1 MPDGW
6 ILDATEAPDG
16 AHLELWVK
24 DERTRR
30 VAPRLVPFR
39 PPFLVDGPRRLL
51 DELARDLDDDPTVA
65 SLAWRREAPTFYET
79 RPRRLLAVTPQ
90 RNGDRRRLAAAID
103 RRGEYRRLR
112 LYDVD
117 MTPGQ
122 LYHLAHGTYPFA
134 PVVHDGDRLVATMAA
149 ERTDIP
155 PPPLVVA
162 PFEVVLAG
170 HTRGKVVPADARLSG
185 VRLGDARIEGGE
197 EEVVEA
203 LGEELRRL
211 DPDVL
216 LTDDGDGFDFPWL
229 YERLRALGH
238 TSRTFALG
246 RRPAPL
252 APLSGART
260 FVSYGRI
267 YHRPSSFP
275 LPGRF
280 HIDRESSFVYDDAGI
295 DGLVDAARL
304 SRLSLQTVA
313 RQSPGTAFT
322 AMEIAQALRLGVHV
336 PWKKNRPESFKS
348 ARRLVDADRGG
359 VILVPPPGVFDQVDE
374 FDFAS
379 LYPHIMVRHNLS
391 AETLE
396 CACCPDSPERAP
408 GLGYRSCQK
417 RTGLIPRTLAPILAR
432 RFAWKRDA
440 ADATK
445 TAEERRC
452 AAQRAKMLKWVL
464 VTSFGYQGYRNA
476 RFGRIECHEAINA
489 YARDLIARLV
499 PFAEAAGYRVRHGL
513 VDSLWLTALDPAR
526 PPDAEAFARSVSETF
541 SLPLNYEGRYRW
553 IVFLPTVEGD
563 VGVPN
568 RYYGR
573 YESGEF
579 KLRGIGLRRHDTP
592 GLVRRFEGELLEML
606 GRAGSAQEV
615 RALAPRLLARADAFV
630 GAVRGGGWAREELL
644 IAHRV
649 ARRAE
654 EFVTFT
660 DTAAALRQ
668 LADAGVERGPGE
680 TVRYLIVDRRSRSWR
695 DRVRVAERLSEN
707 VAYDPDAYLELLAR
721 SAETLLV
728 PLGIDRAL
736 LRKRWGLPEAPER
749 DRYRSPEVSGQRQLA
764 EPGRR
769 PRPPKEPSRAGS
781 GPWERGRAA
790 PRARLSRW
798 VRASGRGSSRDSPS

>member
-16 AHLELWVK
+16 AHLLLWVK
-24 DERTRR
+24 DDRTRR
-30 VAPRLVPFR
+30 VAPVEVPYR

-51 DELARDLDDDPTVA
+51 EELAHDLDDDPSVA
-65 SLAWRREAPTFYET
+65 ALGWRREAPTFYET
-79 RPRRLLAVTPQ
+79 KERRLLAVTPR
-90 RNGDRRRLAAAID
+90 RNDERRRLAASID
-103 RRGEYRRLR
+103 RRGEYRRFL

-134 PVVHDGDRLVATMAA
+134 PVDRDGGRFVATMPA
-149 ERTDIP
+149 EATDVP
-155 PPPLVVA
+155 VPPLVVA
-162 PFEVVLAG
+162 RFEVSLEG
-170 HTRGKVVPADARLSG
+170 HRRGTVVPPEPRIGAVQLDG
-185 VRLGDARIEGGE
+185 TRIEGA
-197 EEVVEA
+197 EA
-203 LGEELRRL
+203 DVFPALSEELARF

-216 LTDDGDGFDFPWL
+216 LTDDGDGFDLPWL
-229 YERLRALGH
+229 YERARALGL
-238 TSRTFALG
+238 TPRTFSLG
-246 RRPAPL
+246 RLPAPL
-252 APLSGART
+252 VAMGGART

-267 YHRPSSFP
+267 YHRPAAFP

-280 HIDRESSFVYDDAGI
+280 HVDRESSFVYDDAGI
-295 DGLVDAARL
+295 DGLVDACRL

-396 CACCPDSPERAP
+396 CACCPESRERAP
-408 GLGYRSCQK
+408 GLGYRSCEK
-417 RTGLIPRTLAPILAR
+417 RVGLIPKTLEPLLAR
-432 RFAWKRDA
+432 RRAWKRDA
-440 ADATK
+440 ADPTLP
-445 TAEERRC
+445 EVERRK
-452 AAQRAKMLKWVL
+452 ASQRAKMLKWVL
-464 VTSFGYQGYRNA
+464 VTAFGYQGYRNA

-499 PFAEAAGYRVRHGL
+499 PFSEAAGYRVRHGL
-513 VDSLWLTALDPAR
+513 VDSLWLTAVNRDR
-526 PPDAEAFARSVSETF
+526 PPDAEAFATSVSEHF
-541 SLPLNYEGRYRW
+541 ELPLHYEGRYRW

-592 GLVRRFEGELLEML
+592 GLVRRFEGELLELL
-606 GRAGSAQEV
+606 GHAGSAQEV
-615 RALAPRLLARADAFV
+615 RALVPRLLARADAFA
-630 GAVRGGGWAREELL
+630 GAVRDGNWPREELL

-660 DTAAALRQ
+660 DTTAALRQ
-668 LADAGVERGPGE
+668 LADVGVERGPGE
-680 TVRYLIVDRRSRSWR
+680 TVRYMVVDRRSRSWR
-695 DRVRVAERLSEN
+695 DRVRVAERLTE
-707 VAYDPDAYLELLAR
+707 AIGYDADAYLELLAR

-728 PLGIDRAL
+728 PLGVDRAL
-736 LRKRWGLPEAPER
+736 LRERWGLPEAPER
-749 DRYRSPEVSGQRQLA
+749 DRYRSPEVPGQRQLA
-764 EPGRR
+764 APGVR
-769 PRPPKEPSRAGS
+769 PRPPKEPARS
-781 GPWERGRAA
+781 GTTPWARGPAVPKA
-790 PRARLSRW
+790 KLSRW
-798 VRASGRGSSRDSPS
+798 VRASGRGSSRASRS

>member
-6 ILDATEAPDG
+6 LLDATEAPDG
-16 AHLELWVK
+16 THLELWVK
-24 DERTRR
+24 DEASRR
-30 VAPRLVPFR
+30 AAPLVVPFR

-51 DELARDLDDDPTVA
+51 EELAHDLDDDPDVA
-65 SLAWRREAPTFYET
+65 GLAWRREAPTFYET
-79 RPRRLLAVTPQ
+79 KARRVLAVTPR
-90 RNGDRRRLAAAID
+90 RNDRRRQLAASID
-103 RRGEYRRLR
+103 RRGEYRRLL

-134 PVVHDGDRLVATMAA
+134 PVDRDGDRLVATIPA
-149 ERTDIP
+149 ESTEIP

-162 PFEVVLAG
+162 PFEVALAG
-170 HTRGKVVPADARLSG
+170 HVRGTVVPPDPRLSA
-185 VRLGDARIEGGE
+185 VQLGAARIEGE
-197 EEVVEA
+197 ESDVLAA
-203 LGEELRRL
+203 LSEELRRL
-211 DPDVL
+211 DPDIL
-216 LTDDGDGFDFPWL
+216 LTDDGDGFDLPWL
-229 YERLRALGH
+229 YERARALGH
-238 TSRTFALG
+238 SARSFSLG

-252 APLSGART
+252 TALSTGRT

-267 YHRPSSFP
+267 YHRPAAFP

-280 HIDRESSFVYDDAGI
+280 HVDRESSFVYDDAGV
-295 DGLVDAARL
+295 DGLVDACRL

-348 ARRLVDADRGG
+348 ARTLVDADRGG
-359 VILVPPPGVFDQVDE
+359 VILVPPPGVFDHVDE

-417 RTGLIPRTLAPILAR
+417 RVGLIPRTLEPILAR
-432 RFAWKRDA
+432 RLAWKRAA
-440 ADATK
+440 ADPNLPA
-445 TAEERRC
+445 AERRQ

-464 VTSFGYQGYRNA
+464 VTAFGYQGYRNA

-513 VDSLWLTALDPAR
+513 VDSLWLTPLDPDR
-526 PPDAEAFARSVSETF
+526 RPDAEAFARSVGETF
-541 SLPLNYEGRYRW
+541 ELPLNYEGRYRW

-592 GLVRRFEGELLEML
+592 ALVRRFEGELLEML
-606 GRAGSAQEV
+606 GRAGSAEEV
-615 RALAPRLLARADAFV
+615 HALVPRLLARADAFA
-630 GAVRGGGWAREELL
+630 GAVRGGDWPREQLL
-644 IAHRV
+644 VAHRV

-660 DTAAALRQ
+660 DTTAALRQ
-668 LADAGVERGPGE
+668 LADVGVERGPGE

-695 DRVRVAERLSEN
+695 ERVRVAERLDPS
-707 VAYDPDAYLELLAR
+707 VGYDADAYLELLAR

-736 LRKRWGLPEAPER
+736 LRERWDLPEAPER
-749 DRYRSPEVSGQRQLA
+749 DRYRSPEASGQQRLGT
-764 EPGRR
+764 PGSPRR
-769 PRPPKEPSRAGS
+769 KAARP
-781 GPWERGRAA
+781 AA
-790 PRARLSRW
+790 PTAEGGVLSRW
-798 VRASGRGSSRDSPS
+798 TRVGASRAWR